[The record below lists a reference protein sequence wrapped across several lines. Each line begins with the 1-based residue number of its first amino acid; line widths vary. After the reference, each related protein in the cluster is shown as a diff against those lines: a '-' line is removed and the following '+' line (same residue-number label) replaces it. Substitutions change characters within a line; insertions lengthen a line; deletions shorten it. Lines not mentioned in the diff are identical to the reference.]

1 MSIAI
6 NGHIISGLGAAA
18 TLIALQRPLLRDF
31 IPEIDSYK
39 IGTLN
44 VQLDNALDI
53 RIPDIVT
60 PPLQWEP
67 NSSIGERF
75 GFTRVKLELLEQ
87 SHEAWVYGAEY
98 SAHRFNYTVVE
109 LLARPINGIATG
121 LPCTLHIERFTG
133 YIVV

>member
-1 MSIAI
+1 MQWD
-6 NGHIISGLGAAA
+6 A
-18 TLIALQRPLLRDF
+18 TTCSLKGSLIALQKPLLRDF

-67 NSSIGERF
+67 GASF
-75 GFTRVKLELLEQ
+75 GR
-87 SHEAWVYGAEY
+87 
-98 SAHRFNYTVVE
+98 
-109 LLARPINGIATG
+109 
-121 LPCTLHIERFTG
+121 
-133 YIVV
+133 